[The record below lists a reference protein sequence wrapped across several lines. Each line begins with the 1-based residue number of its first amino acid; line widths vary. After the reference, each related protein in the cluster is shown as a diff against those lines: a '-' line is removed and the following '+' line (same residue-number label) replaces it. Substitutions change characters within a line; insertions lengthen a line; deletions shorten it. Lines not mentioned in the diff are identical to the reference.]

1 MLFDARSPSVR
12 RSPGRDDFSRCL
24 LMFRIFDSGEAARG
38 VSADLPAGKEILDGF
53 LRLWELAAA
62 PASETGPARTCGGV
76 PPRW

>member
-1 MLFDARSPSVR
+1 
-12 RSPGRDDFSRCL
+12 
-24 LMFRIFDSGEAARG
+24 MFRIFDSGEAARG